1 MERNP
6 RTELVVGLFVMA
18 GIALF
23 VTAFFMLGA
32 ENPVFERNYKL
43 HCNFSDI
50 SGLRE
55 GGSVRLAGMQVGQVI
70 GVSFPRDLDQKEV
83 LVVLQ
88 IQRKYQ
94 DRIYDDS
101 VAKIATEG
109 VLGDK
114 FISISVGSP
123 FDDEGQP
130 RTMLD
135 DGDEIQRVNPKG
147 MEDYLGK
154 ADRILDNIEE
164 STVEIKTI
172 LKGPEGDRAGV
183 ALVDIFESLRG
194 VVKEL
199 EQGQGLLHALVY
211 DRESAEKYRKTMA
224 NLERVTAGVDR
235 IVEEVEY
242 GDGTVHALVYED
254 DAAEMIREITAAA
267 DEIDGLVEDV
277 KSKEGLF
284 NTLIYDEGEK
294 NLLVNLTDA
303 SANLREVTRMI
314 RDGEGTIG
322 ALITDPTV
330 YEDLQT
336 LLGRAERNKILKEYV
351 RRTIKAN
358 EAGEGLIEGRGEPA
372 P

>member
-6 RTELVVGLFVMA
+6 RSEFVVGCFVIV
-18 GIALF
+18 GIGLF

-55 GGSVRLAGMQVGQVI
+55 GAAVRLAGMQVGQVVN
-70 GVSFPRDLDQKEV
+70 VSFARDLDEKEV

-88 IQRKYQ
+88 VQRKYQ

-123 FDDEGQP
+123 FDEDEQP
-130 RTMLD
+130 RKMLG
-135 DGDEIQRVNPKG
+135 DGDEIKRVNPKG

-164 STVEIKTI
+164 STVEITNI

-199 EQGQGLLHALVY
+199 EQGQGLLHELVY
-211 DRESAEKYRKTMA
+211 DPKSAESYRKTMA

-267 DEIDGLVEDV
+267 NEIDGLVEDI
-277 KSKEGLF
+277 KAKEGLAH
-284 NTLIYDEGEK
+284 TLIYDEGEK

-303 SANLREVTRMI
+303 SANLREVTRMM
-314 RDGEGTIG
+314 RDGEGTLG

-351 RRTIKAN
+351 RRTIKAQ
-358 EAGEGLIEGRGEPA
+358 ETGEGLHGAEDELA

>member
-1 MERNP
+1 MERST
-6 RTELVVGLFVMA
+6 RTEFVVGLFVIA

-32 ENPVFERNYKL
+32 ETPVFERNYKL
-43 HCNFSDI
+43 NCSFENI

-55 GGSVRLAGMQVGQVI
+55 GASVRLAGMQVGQVI
-70 GVSFPRDLDQKEV
+70 SVSFPNNLAESEV
-83 LVVLQ
+83 DVVMQ

-94 DRIYDDS
+94 HRIYEDS

-123 FDDEGQP
+123 FDENLQP
-130 RTMLD
+130 HKMLE
-135 DGDEIQRVNPKG
+135 DGDAIPRVNTQR

-164 STVEIKTI
+164 STVEIKNI

-194 VVKEL
+194 VVREL
-199 EQGQGLLHALVY
+199 EQGQGLLHELVY
-211 DRESAEKYRKTMA
+211 DRKSAEDYRNAMA
-224 NLERVTAGVDR
+224 NLERVTASVDR
-235 IVEEVEY
+235 ILDEVEY

-267 DEIDGLVEDV
+267 DEIDGLIEDV
-277 KSKEGLF
+277 KVKEGLF

-351 RRTIKAN
+351 RRTMVTN
-358 EAGEGLIEGRGEPA
+358 EAAEGLQGDGA